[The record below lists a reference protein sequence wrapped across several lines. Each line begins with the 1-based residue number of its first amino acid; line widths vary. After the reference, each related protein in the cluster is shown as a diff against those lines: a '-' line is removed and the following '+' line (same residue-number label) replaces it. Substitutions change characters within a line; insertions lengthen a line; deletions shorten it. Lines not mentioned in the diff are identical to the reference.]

1 MAITA
6 ALVKELREKTGAGMM
21 DCKNALVE
29 TDGNIDAAVDYLREK
44 GIAKAAKKSGKVAAE
59 GAIKILEDANFAQIN
74 ELNSQTDF
82 VAISD
87 PFKDLHTQLSEA
99 IFAAKA
105 SDDESA
111 KAAPCADK
119 TVAETL
125 VEAVATIGENI
136 QLRRVALFEKAA
148 DEVFGTYVHANSK
161 VGVIVKV
168 KGTDAEFAK
177 GVAMHIAAISPQFV
191 QESNVPAELV
201 EKERSIAQ
209 AETLENA
216 GNKPANIIEKIVD
229 GKVAKF
235 LKEICLVDQKF
246 VIDDSKTVAQA
257 AKDANSEIL
266 DFVRFEVGEGIEK
279 EEKDFA
285 AEVAAQVG

>member
-6 ALVKELREKTGAGMM
+6 GLVKELREKTGAGMM

-29 TDGNIDAAVDYLREK
+29 TNGDIEAAVDFLREK

-59 GAIKILEDANFAQIN
+59 GAIQIKENAEFALIN

-87 PFKDLHTQLSEA
+87 PFKDLHSKVTNA
-99 IFAAKA
+99 IFEAKA
-105 SDDESA
+105 SNLEEA
-111 KAAPCADK
+111 KAANVD
-119 TVAETL
+119 TLNVEDTL
-125 VEAVATIGENI
+125 VEAVATIGENL
-136 QLRRVALFEKAA
+136 QLRRLALFTKTAE
-148 DEVFGTYVHANSK
+148 EVFGTYVHANSK
-161 VGVIVKV
+161 VGVVVKV
-168 KGTDAEFAK
+168 KGSNEEFAK
-177 GVAMHIAAISPQFV
+177 GVAMHIAAIAPQFV
-191 QESNVPAELV
+191 KDSDVPADVV

-216 GNKPANIIEKIVD
+216 GNKPENIIAKIVD

-235 LKEICLVDQKF
+235 LKEVCLLDQKY

-257 AKDANSEIL
+257 AKDANCEVIE
-266 DFVRFEVGEGIEK
+266 FVRFEVGEGIEK
-279 EEKDFA
+279 EVKDFA
-285 AEVAAQVG
+285 AEVASQIG

>member
-6 ALVKELREKTGAGMM
+6 ALVKELRERTGAGMM

-29 TDGNIDAAVDYLREK
+29 TDGNIEAAIDFLREK

-59 GAIKILEDANFAQIN
+59 GAIKITEDAQTALIN
-74 ELNSQTDF
+74 ELNCQTDF

-87 PFKDLHTQLSEA
+87 PFKDLHTQLTNS

-105 SDDESA
+105 TDIETA
-111 KAAPCADK
+111 KAADCEGK
-119 TVAETL
+119 TVETTL

-136 QLRRVALFEKAA
+136 QLRRLSLFSKNE
-148 DEVFGTYVHANSK
+148 DEVFGTYVHANGK

-168 KGTDAEFAK
+168 KGTDVEFAK
-177 GVAMHIAAISPQFV
+177 GVAMHIAAINPLYV

-201 EKERSIAQ
+201 EKERAIAN

-216 GNKPANIIEKIVD
+216 GNKPQNIIEKIVD

-235 LKEICLVDQKF
+235 LKEICLVDQKY